1 MYYLLI
7 NITSI
12 YLDVLFT
19 NTIISNRCII
29 Y

>member
-1 MYYLLI
+1 MHYLLI
-7 NITSI
+7 NIISM

-19 NTIISNRCII
+19 DTIVSNRCII